1 MRKLWVGF
9 LFILV
14 PFFQNCSPVSFVAGT
29 DKVAAFDEDVV
40 RSLEPT
46 LAVRGLGCIEC
57 HAKVDSSVIS
67 DYGYKNDYFFAGHLG
82 GDWWKSGSPYGDH
95 GQNLKTVEFSS
106 TAKFYVPK
114 VDFTQDLKDKTGSD
128 TLANYVRA
136 QLSQSSF
143 ATSQST
149 PVTELQSVYIG
160 APTELQIQ
168 SAFGMSGSQ
177 RMKFKASKE
186 ASAALSGL
194 QDEGTFFR
202 NSGTLVCDGD
212 LAIRGPLYLENLHL
226 KTTAGCRLYVMGS
239 VFIYGAITHE
249 STDERRNLQIT
260 SSHAISMG
268 LGRATNNGS
277 YCLPGGEWYQAN
289 SVASSFVHRFTGIWT
304 VPAQMTRGTTPQA
317 FGDKVTSEKNLIE
330 AKLGEVLDASCR
342 PETRNVSF
350 ERILLNAPQVHSR
363 YTGDVK
369 GTIIAEYALISLNSF
384 KFKFDPVFL
393 SVDVLPMIDRS
404 TYLAITK

>member
-1 MRKLWVGF
+1 MEKLSIAFTFV
-9 LFILV
+9 LILL
-14 PFFQNCSPVSFVAGT
+14 FQNCSPVSFVAGS

-57 HAKVDSSVIS
+57 HAKIDSSVIS

-106 TAKFYVPK
+106 NAKFFVPK
-114 VDFTQDLKDKTGSD
+114 VSFTQELKDKTGSD
-128 TLANYVRA
+128 SLVEYVRS
-136 QLSQSSF
+136 QLALSSYT
-143 ATSQST
+143 TSQNT

-160 APTELQIQ
+160 APTEVQIQ
-168 SAFGMSGSQ
+168 SAFGMSSSQ
-177 RMKFKASKE
+177 RMKFSASKE

-194 QDEGTFFR
+194 SDEGTFFR

-212 LAIRGPLYLENLHL
+212 LALKGPLYFENLHI

-260 SSHAISMG
+260 STHAISMG
-268 LGRATNNGS
+268 LGRATNNGD
-277 YCLPGGEWYQAN
+277 YCLPGGEWYKN
-289 SVASSFVHRFTGIWT
+289 SNVASSFEHRYTGIWT
-304 VPAQMTRGTTPQA
+304 VPAQMTRGMSPQA
-317 FGDKVTSEKNLIE
+317 FGDKVTAEKNLIE
-330 AKLGEVLDASCR
+330 AKVGSILDASCR

-393 SVDVLPMIDRS
+393 SVDVLPKIDRS